1 MAVKLGNGNWA
12 VKENK
17 LLAYN
22 DNSGRFF
29 NKEFDFSRGSSATYV
44 GKDGLIKSAASDVP
58 RIDFSDSTNGALLLE
73 PQRSN
78 LITYSEAFDNGY
90 WIKNGLLTPTS
101 GFLSPNGDLSAFK
114 IVEDTSNAVHRIRIS
129 SLASGAAASKEFTYS
144 FFVKKSEVKWF
155 LLKGVVNTQ
164 SLTVNVWFDLEN
176 GVIGT
181 ESNGSGKIENYGND
195 WYRCSINIA
204 TNSSATSIN
213 VYGYLA
219 DDDNSESYQGDGTS
233 GLYIYGAQLEQSFAT
248 SYIPSLSGSTTTR
261 LADVCNNSGSAQ
273 DFNSEEGVLYA
284 EIAALADDVTNRS
297 ITLWDGTDTN
307 RLVIKYD
314 NQSNVVQVF
323 NRVGGVLTAFLEHT
337 LADITISQKIAVRY
351 KANDYALV
359 IDGVEVDTDTSSTT
373 WSASVLNNI
382 KFSNGSGSDFYGKV
396 KDLQVFTTALTDE
409 QLAALTTI

>member
-12 VKENK
+12 VKEDK

-22 DNSGRFF
+22 DNSGKFF
-29 NKEFDFSRGSSATYV
+29 NKEFDFDRGSSATYV
-44 GKDGLIKSAASDVP
+44 AKEGLIKSAASDVP
-58 RIDFSDSTNGALLLE
+58 RIDFSDSTSGALLLE

-284 EIAALADDVTNRS
+284 EISASESATNKYINIYKDANNRILLWITSSGTIRGYAIVNSSGSNVFIDTVGVDVTN
-297 ITLWDGTDTN
+297 N
-307 RLVIKYD
+307 
-314 NQSNVVQVF
+314 N
-323 NRVGGVLTAFLEHT
+323 
-337 LADITISQKIAVRY
+337 KIALRWQGFTLSLFVNGT
-351 KANDYALV
+351 KIGD
-359 IDGVEVDTDTSSTT
+359 STVT
-373 WSASVLNNI
+373 NN
-382 KFSNGSGSDFYGKV
+382 FSMMGLTTLDLKDVTNVNHFYGKT
-396 KDLQVFTTALTDE
+396 KDLQVFTEAKSDE

>member
-12 VKENK
+12 VKEDK

-29 NKEFDFSRGSSATYV
+29 NKEFDFDRGSSATYV
-44 GKDGLIKSAASDVP
+44 AKEGLIKSAASDVP
-58 RIDFSDSTNGALLLE
+58 RIDFSDSTSGALLLE

-284 EIAALADDVTNRS
+284 EISASESATNKYINIYKDANNRILLWITSSGTIRGYAIVNSSGSNVFIDTVGVDVTN
-297 ITLWDGTDTN
+297 N
-307 RLVIKYD
+307 
-314 NQSNVVQVF
+314 N
-323 NRVGGVLTAFLEHT
+323 
-337 LADITISQKIAVRY
+337 KIALRWQGFTLSLFVNGT
-351 KANDYALV
+351 KIGD
-359 IDGVEVDTDTSSTT
+359 STVT
-373 WSASVLNNI
+373 NN
-382 KFSNGSGSDFYGKV
+382 FSMMGLTTLDLKDVTNVNHFYGKT
-396 KDLQVFTTALTDE
+396 KDLQVFTEAKSDE